1 MSFRDHPARFDKA
14 FLAGLFGRPATDLQD
29 FAFTP
34 VGTGQVGDSYRL
46 SLDWAAS
53 ESESENKSENGA
65 PLPASLVAKCPA
77 ADTVSRDTARNMHLY
92 EIETQ
97 FYTHFGDSCGARVP
111 HVFLS
116 DYDAASG
123 DGLLLFE
130 DMAPAVQI
138 AQMDGCSVPQLEAV
152 LDEAARLHKSHWND
166 ARLVEH
172 MFLTYGHQEERRAF
186 IGRLM
191 PAVYPEWRARY
202 EGRLD
207 KDILDMGAALVA
219 RFADY
224 IAPRDGPMVLTHG
237 DMRLDNMLF
246 SDADGRTILLDW
258 QTAAAGPP
266 MGDIAYC
273 ISTSLAQADARAAME
288 KQLVAAYH
296 AKLGDSVGAYDFDAA
311 WADYRRASFAGFIMA
326 VISAMIVERTE
337 RGDEMFAVMAER
349 SGWQALHLD
358 ALALI

>member
-1 MSFRDHPARFDKA
+1 MSFRDHPDRFDAA
-14 FLAGLFGRPATDLQD
+14 FLACLFGRAGDALRG
-29 FAFTP
+29 FEHVP
-34 VGTGQVGDSYRL
+34 VGTGQVGDSYRVQ
-46 SLDWAAS
+46 LDWHDAAQ
-53 ESESENKSENGA
+53 EQAAAQGDT
-65 PLPASLVAKCPA
+65 LPGSLVAKCPA
-77 ADTVSRDTARNMHLY
+77 ADAVSRDTARNMHLY

-116 DYDAASG
+116 DYDAESG
-123 DGLLLFE
+123 DGVLLFE

-138 AQMDGCSVPQLEAV
+138 AQMDGCSLAQLEAV
-152 LDEAARLHKSHWND
+152 LAEAARLHKSHWND
-166 ARLVEH
+166 AGLSAHE
-172 MFLTYGHQEERRAF
+172 FLTYGHQEERRAF
-186 IGRLM
+186 IGGLL

-207 KDILDMGAALVA
+207 KPILDMGEKLAA

-224 IAPRDGPMVLTHG
+224 ITPRDGPVVLTHG

-246 SDADGRTILLDW
+246 SDPEGRPILLDW

-273 ISTSLAQADARAAME
+273 ISTSLADADERAAHE
-288 KQLVAAYH
+288 KNLVAAYH
-296 AKLGDSVGAYDFDAA
+296 AQLGDGVGAYDLDAA
-311 WADYRRASFAGFIMA
+311 WADYCRASFAGFIMA
-326 VISAMIVERTE
+326 VISAMIVERTP

>member
-1 MSFRDHPARFDKA
+1 MSFRDHPERFDAA
-14 FLAGLFGRPATDLQD
+14 FLADLFGQPAEALNRFD
-29 FAFTP
+29 FIP
-34 VGTGQVGDSYRL
+34 VGTGQVGDSYRIQ
-46 SLDWAAS
+46 LDWAVA
-53 ESESENKSENGA
+53 G
-65 PLPASLVAKCPA
+65 LPPSLVAKCPA
-77 ADTVSRDTARNMHLY
+77 ADAVSRDTARSMHLY

-97 FYTHFGDSCGARVP
+97 FYAQFGESCGARVP

-123 DGLLLFE
+123 DGILLFE
-130 DMAPAVQI
+130 DMAPAAQI
-138 AQMDGCSVPQLEAV
+138 AQMDGCSPAQLEAA
-152 LDEAARLHKSHWND
+152 LDEAARLHQSHWND
-166 ARLVEH
+166 ADLLRH
-172 MFLTYGHQEERRAF
+172 GFLTYGHQEERRAF
-186 IGRLM
+186 IGGLM
-191 PAVYPEWRARY
+191 PGVYPEWRARY

-207 KDILDMGAALVA
+207 KDILDMGEKLAA
-219 RFADY
+219 RFVDY
-224 IAPRDGPMVLTHG
+224 ITPRDGPMVLTHG

-246 SDADGRTILLDW
+246 SDADGRTVLLDW

-273 ISTSLAQADARAAME
+273 ISTSLAQADARAALE
-288 KQLVAAYH
+288 KDLVAAYH
-296 AKLGDSVGAYDFDAA
+296 AKLGDCVGAYDFDAA

-358 ALALI
+358 ALGLI

>member
-1 MSFRDHPARFDKA
+1 MSFRDHPARFDNA
-14 FLAGLFGRPATDLQD
+14 FLAGLFGRSADGLND
-29 FAFTP
+29 FAFAP

-46 SLDWAAS
+46 TLDWTDN
-53 ESESENKSENGA
+53 EGA
-65 PLPASLVAKCPA
+65 GGDMLPASLVAKCPA
-77 ADTVSRDTARNMHLY
+77 ADAVSRETARNMHLY

-97 FYTHFGDSCGARVP
+97 FYRQFGESCGARVP
-111 HVFLS
+111 RVFLS

-123 DGLLLFE
+123 DGILLFE

-138 AQMDGCSVPQLEAV
+138 PQMDGCSVTQLEAV
-152 LDEAARLHKSHWND
+152 LDEAARLHKSHWNNAD
-166 ARLVEH
+166 LLNH
-172 MFLTYGHQEERRAF
+172 IFLTYGHQEERRAF
-186 IGRLM
+186 IGGLM

-207 KDILDMGAALVA
+207 KEILDMGEKLAA
-219 RFADY
+219 RFVDY
-224 IAPRDGPMVLTHG
+224 ITPRNGPMALTHG

-246 SDADGRTILLDW
+246 SDADGRTVLLDW
-258 QTAAAGPP
+258 QTASAGPP
-266 MGDIAYC
+266 MADIAYC
-273 ISTSLAQADARAAME
+273 ISTSLAQADERAALE
-288 KQLVAAYH
+288 KDLVAAYH
-296 AKLGDSVGAYDFDAA
+296 ANLGACVGAYDFDAA